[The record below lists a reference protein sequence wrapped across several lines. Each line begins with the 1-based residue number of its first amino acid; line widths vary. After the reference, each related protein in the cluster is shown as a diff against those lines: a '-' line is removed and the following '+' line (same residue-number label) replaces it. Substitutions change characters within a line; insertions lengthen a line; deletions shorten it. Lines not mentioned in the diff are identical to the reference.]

1 MPTASTARIGPSR
14 HPIPEIMRVIDE
26 IAFFTNIIALQAA
39 VGAAEGNDAL
49 SPEPVRVIASNGN
62 AAR

>member
-1 MPTASTARIGPSR
+1 
-14 HPIPEIMRVIDE
+14 MRVIDE